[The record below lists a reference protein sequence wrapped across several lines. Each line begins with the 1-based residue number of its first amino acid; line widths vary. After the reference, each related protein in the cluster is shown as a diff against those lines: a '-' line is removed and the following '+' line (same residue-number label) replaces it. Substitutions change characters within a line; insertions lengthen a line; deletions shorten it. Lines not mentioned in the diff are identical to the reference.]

1 MKSVL
6 LIVSL
11 IIISLRICVEA
22 QEIKYGFTAGLC
34 FPSYSLR
41 NSSPK
46 DGYSIRTSNIRTYHI
61 NGFATLKSDSW
72 WGISIEP
79 GYKENGGFLRLE
91 YNISPH
97 QFSYS
102 VTKQYSTVEL
112 PILWNAHLNHHIYT
126 STGLGFE
133 YIVKTTY
140 EDFWSI
146 SNSNYSV
153 GTILP
158 DVENKFNCSAILGLS
173 YNLSALLDIG
183 VRYDLGLTRL
193 MRVDLIDA
201 MNYPYRHPAA
211 LNSFYSNSWQ
221 ISLKY
226 KMN

>member
-1 MKSVL
+1 MKRVL
-6 LIVSL
+6 VIVSS
-11 IIISLRICVEA
+11 IIISFRICVGA
-22 QEIKYGFTAGLC
+22 QEIKYGFIAGLC
-34 FPSYSLR
+34 SSGYSLR
-41 NSSPK
+41 NSSIN
-46 DGYSIRTSNIRTYHI
+46 DGYSVSASNDYTYHI
-61 NGFATLKSDSW
+61 NGFVTLKSDSW

-79 GYKENGGFLRLE
+79 GYKENSGFLRFE

-112 PILWNAHLNHHIYT
+112 PILWNAYLNHHFYT

-140 EDFWSI
+140 DDFWQI
-146 SNSNYSV
+146 SNSYYSV

-158 DVENKFNCSAILGLS
+158 DVENKFNCSAILGIS
-173 YNLSALLDIG
+173 YNLSDLLDIG

-193 MRVDLIDA
+193 MRVDLVDA

-211 LNSFYSNSWQ
+211 LNSFYINCLQ
-221 ISLKY
+221 ISVKY
-226 KMN
+226 KIN